1 VDGFEVET
9 KGYYQGGRPLNTKIV
24 FFLNTKSFKGWL
36 MKAVTGCY
44 SYHCG
49 FLMQD
54 TQTFYDMFWMRRR
67 QRWMDVVNAPN
78 HAGSVFK
85 IIDSPVEIPEQYLID
100 QILDANTHYGVID
113 YIRFGFR
120 WAYHLVGKATP
131 NAKGLI
137 CSEMVNYDLILHH
150 WHVTY
155 KEVPS
160 PCDLIKGLTDI
171 HCRSNLVF
179 GKNVSKADVETLRA
193 LSSKEVV

>member
-1 VDGFEVET
+1 
-9 KGYYQGGRPLNTKIV
+9 
-24 FFLNTKSFKGWL
+24 

-54 TQTFYDMFWMRRR
+54 TQMFYDMFWMRRR
-67 QRWMDVVNAPN
+67 KPWASVMNQPN

-100 QILDANTHYGVID
+100 RILNNNTHYGVID

-120 WAYHLVGKATP
+120 WAYHLVGKTTP
-131 NAKGLI
+131 NANGTI
-137 CSEMVNYDLILHH
+137 CSEMINEDLIAHH
-150 WHVTY
+150 WHVVY

-171 HCRSNLVF
+171 HCRSKLAF
-179 GKNVSKADVETLRA
+179 GKDVPQLDIDTLQA
-193 LSSKEVV
+193 LSAKEVV